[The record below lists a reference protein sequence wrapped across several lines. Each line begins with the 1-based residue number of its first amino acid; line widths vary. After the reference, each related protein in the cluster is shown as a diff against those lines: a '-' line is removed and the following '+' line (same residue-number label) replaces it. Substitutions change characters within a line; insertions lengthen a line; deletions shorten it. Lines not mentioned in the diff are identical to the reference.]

1 MILLKIKQ
9 KNNRVFVI
17 EFDDQIR
24 GILTS
29 KALRNLGLDNKIE
42 LEIDQDLAD
51 KINQEI
57 ISIVWNKFLNWL
69 AFQERSI
76 AQSRQY
82 LLHLP
87 FAADIVEVLIDK
99 ASKYNYLND
108 ERFTRLLIE
117 SLIDRKKSLAEI
129 KSKLYEK
136 QIPSH
141 LINTLLYEIYDQE
154 SQNKVLEN
162 LVEQLYFRWKLSD
175 QKKRERKVCEYLAKR
190 GFDYHEAK
198 NIFYRIKDDPK
209 NYDQYSD

>member
-162 LVEQLYFRWKLSD
+162 LVEQLYFRWKLPD

>member
-162 LVEQLYFRWKLSD
+162 LVEQRYFRWKLSD